1 MSDLLSVCDIKND
14 VENILE
20 IAKKF
25 KEGKIEGK
33 PLEGKALAMIFQKSS
48 TRTRVSFDVGMY
60 QLGGRPIF

>member
-33 PLEGKALAMIFQKSS
+33 PLEGKALAMIFQK
-48 TRTRVSFDVGMY
+48 
-60 QLGGRPIF
+60 